1 MTDNVTPEITQKAE
15 EVQTKVED
23 TKQSET
29 ASFIKT
35 DENQE
40 NWRKYREQR
49 EVERKQR
56 QEAEQR
62 AEKSRKEAEALK
74 AAMDAILNKPNSQ
87 ENTYQDDDED
97 KRIERKIQDAIEK
110 DRQRARE
117 EAIKHEQATF
127 PQRLTSTYK
136 DFNNVC
142 NSENL
147 DYLDFHYP
155 EIVAGYKHMPEGYD
169 KWSAIYQAVKKFVP
183 FGEKKEDAA
192 RINRNMQK
200 PQAATASLT
209 DTKPETLGWKLTE
222 ERRKANWARMQADMK
237 GMK

>member
-1 MTDNVTPEITQKAE
+1 MTDNVTPEITEKE
-15 EVQTKVED
+15 EVQTKVE
-23 TKQSET
+23 ET
-29 ASFIKT
+29 STNESASFIKSN
-35 DENQE
+35 ENQE

-49 EVERKQR
+49 EIERKQR

-74 AAMDAILNKPNSQ
+74 AAMDAILNKPTHQ
-87 ENTYQDDDED
+87 EHSYQDEDEE
-97 KRIERKIQDAIEK
+97 KRIERKIQEAIEK

-117 EAIKHEQATF
+117 EQIKHEQATF

-142 NSENL
+142 TSENL

-169 KWSAIYQAVKKFVP
+169 KWDAIYKAVKRFVP
-183 FGEKKEDAA
+183 FGEKKEDTA

-200 PQAATASLT
+200 PQAAAASLT
-209 DTKPETLGWKLTE
+209 DTKPEKVGWKITE

-237 GMK
+237 NMK